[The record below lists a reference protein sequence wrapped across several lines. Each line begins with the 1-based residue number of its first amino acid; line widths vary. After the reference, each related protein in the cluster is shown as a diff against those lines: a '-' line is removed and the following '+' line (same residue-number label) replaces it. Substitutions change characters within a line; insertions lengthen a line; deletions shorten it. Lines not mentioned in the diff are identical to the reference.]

1 MPPAESTRTGIHPD
15 ASVRNAGIDLL
26 RGLAIVLVVF
36 NHLGLRIPLKQ
47 TALADVLPAWLLSR
61 LNYNGYEAVFV
72 FFVISGFLIAGNA
85 LRRWGRLE
93 RIDMR
98 AFYARRFARIVPCL
112 LALVAVL
119 SVLHLVGVR
128 DYTIIHANQSLPRAI
143 VAALG
148 LHLNWYEGQTG
159 YLPGSWDVLW
169 SLSIEEVFYIGF
181 PLLCL
186 LTRRRA
192 VLLPM
197 LVLLA
202 LSMPWTHAALRGNE
216 IWQEK
221 AYQPGMAAIAVGVL
235 GAVLASHWPAPPRRT
250 GILLGWLGAIGL
262 AAVMLDGAVLWH
274 LLRDGY
280 LLVLALSTLCLL
292 LASQQ
297 RQLRGNWRPVRGWLA
312 ALMGSPELRDLPQP
326 HVRGVRGGALVPVGR
341 RRPALGFPVVSAGAT
356 AVLAAWHGSGALAV
370 AAMRT
375 LVACEAVA
383 CTTSRGN
390 SLAGDGGDGLT
401 PMRSRR
407 LRMDSA
413 AVAVSS
419 LGVGRLS
426 KPIRHRRTAMPARS
440 SRRRSALRAGGRP
453 CR

>member
-36 NHLGLRIPLKQ
+36 NHLGLRIPLKK
-47 TALADVLPAWLLSR
+47 TALADVLPTWLLSR

-85 LRRWGRLE
+85 LRRWGSLE

-112 LALVAVL
+112 LALVVVL
-119 SVLHLVGVR
+119 SVLHLAGVR

-143 VAALG
+143 LAALG

-159 YLPGSWDVLW
+159 YLPGNWDVLW

-181 PLLCL
+181 PLVCL

-202 LSMPWTHAALRGNE
+202 LSMPFTRAVLDGNE

-221 AYQPGMAAIAVGVL
+221 AYLPGMAAIATGVI
-235 GAVLASHWPAPPRRT
+235 GALLAARWPAPSAGQVRALYAF
-250 GILLGWLGAIGL
+250 GVIG
-262 AAVMLDGAVLWH
+262 
-274 LLRDGY
+274 
-280 LLVLALSTLCLL
+280 L
-292 LASQQ
+292 LASMLGGRWLWPLLHDGVMLLLTASAMSLLIACQA
-297 RQLRGNWRPVRGWLA
+297 RPPRPSRGFGWL
-312 ALMGSPELRDLPQP
+312 R
-326 HVRGVRGGALVPVGR
+326 
-341 RRPALGFPVVSAGAT
+341 
-356 AVLAAWHGSGALAV
+356 AW
-370 AAMRT
+370 
-375 LVACEAVA
+375 
-383 CTTSRGN
+383 
-390 SLAGDGGDGLT
+390 
-401 PMRSRR
+401 
-407 LRMDSA
+407 
-413 AVAVSS
+413 
-419 LGVGRLS
+419 GRLS
-426 KPIRHRRTAMPARS
+426 YEIYLSHMFVVFSVVRLYRVTDGDPRWGFLWYLLALPLCWLLGMAVERWLSLPCERW
-440 SRRRSALRAGGRP
+440 LRARLLRAPQVAGNP
-453 CR
+453 LPATVVTD

>member
-36 NHLGLRIPLKQ
+36 NHLGLRIPLKK
-47 TALADVLPAWLLSR
+47 TALAEMLPTWLLSR

-85 LRRWGRLE
+85 LRRWGSLE

-112 LALVAVL
+112 LALVVVL
-119 SVLHLVGVR
+119 SVLHLAGVR

-159 YLPGSWDVLW
+159 YLPGNWDVLW

-181 PLLCL
+181 PLVCL

-202 LSMPWTHAALRGNE
+202 LSMPFTRAVLDGNE

-221 AYQPGMAAIAVGVL
+221 AYLPGMAAIATGVI
-235 GAVLASHWPAPPRRT
+235 GALLAARWPAPSAGRVRVLYAF
-250 GILLGWLGAIGL
+250 GVIG
-262 AAVMLDGAVLWH
+262 
-274 LLRDGY
+274 
-280 LLVLALSTLCLL
+280 L
-292 LASQQ
+292 LASMLGGRWLWPLLHDGVMLLLTASAMSLLIACQA
-297 RQLRGNWRPVRGWLA
+297 RPPRPPRGFGWL
-312 ALMGSPELRDLPQP
+312 R
-326 HVRGVRGGALVPVGR
+326 
-341 RRPALGFPVVSAGAT
+341 
-356 AVLAAWHGSGALAV
+356 AW
-370 AAMRT
+370 
-375 LVACEAVA
+375 
-383 CTTSRGN
+383 
-390 SLAGDGGDGLT
+390 
-401 PMRSRR
+401 
-407 LRMDSA
+407 
-413 AVAVSS
+413 
-419 LGVGRLS
+419 GRLS
-426 KPIRHRRTAMPARS
+426 YEIYLSHMFVVFSVVRLYRVTDGDPRWGFLWYLLALPLCWLLGMAVERWLSLPCERW
-440 SRRRSALRAGGRP
+440 LRARLLRAPQVAGNP
-453 CR
+453 LPATVVTD

>member
-36 NHLGLRIPLKQ
+36 NHLGLRIPLKK
-47 TALADVLPAWLLSR
+47 TALADVLPTWLLSR

-85 LRRWGRLE
+85 LRRWGSLE

-143 VAALG
+143 LAALG

-159 YLPGSWDVLW
+159 YLPGNWDVLW

-181 PLLCL
+181 PLVCL

-202 LSMPWTHAALRGNE
+202 LSMPFTRAVLDGNE

-221 AYQPGMAAIAVGVL
+221 AYLPGMAAIATGVI
-235 GAVLASHWPAPPRRT
+235 GALLAARWPAPSAGQVRALYAF
-250 GILLGWLGAIGL
+250 GVIG
-262 AAVMLDGAVLWH
+262 
-274 LLRDGY
+274 
-280 LLVLALSTLCLL
+280 L
-292 LASQQ
+292 LASMLGGRWLWPLLHDGVMLLLTASVMSLLIACQA
-297 RQLRGNWRPVRGWLA
+297 RPPRPWRSFGWL
-312 ALMGSPELRDLPQP
+312 R
-326 HVRGVRGGALVPVGR
+326 
-341 RRPALGFPVVSAGAT
+341 
-356 AVLAAWHGSGALAV
+356 AW
-370 AAMRT
+370 
-375 LVACEAVA
+375 
-383 CTTSRGN
+383 
-390 SLAGDGGDGLT
+390 
-401 PMRSRR
+401 
-407 LRMDSA
+407 
-413 AVAVSS
+413 
-419 LGVGRLS
+419 GRLS
-426 KPIRHRRTAMPARS
+426 YEIYLSHMFVVFSVVRLYRVTDGDPRWGFLWYLLALPLCWLLGMAVERWLSLPCERW
-440 SRRRSALRAGGRP
+440 LRARLLRAPQVAGNP
-453 CR
+453 LPATVVTD